1 MKYIFITL
9 LTAWSWTAWSQQ
21 SFTLSQAMDYALSNH
36 SQMKLNDLDARN
48 AEATVKEFRSIGM
61 PKVDAGIDYSYYLAV
76 PRQPVE
82 DFLTPSIYGV
92 LFAEGVIPQRDL
104 GPAAI
109 SELSFVQPNSLV
121 GKVGANML
129 IFDGSY
135 LYGLKAARLYRD
147 LVKVQRG
154 QSEQNVKANVA
165 RAYMSIVVA
174 QRNREV
180 IAQNIAVVE
189 KSLADTR
196 EIFASGFAE
205 SLDVERLELS
215 LESLQNQIATI
226 DKMIDLAN
234 NALKFQM
241 SYPVDQELT
250 VTDNLETLVASIE
263 KDNIDLRSDIDMS
276 RRAEFAV
283 LDKNQELNVLDMKR
297 HKAGYLPSARGFVNI
312 QESLQR
318 KNLFDNDEAG
328 WLPTAVAGIGINIPI
343 YDGGEKSAKI
353 EQVKINMERNDIQKN
368 ELARAITLQVRNAQ
382 LSMQSALDAIAIGQ
396 KNIDLSQKIYDK
408 AKIKFNEGVGSSIE
422 VSQAESALYQAQANY
437 ISALYDLLSAKT
449 DLDIALGQL

>member
-1 MKYIFITL
+1 MASL
-9 LTAWSWTAWSQQ
+9 GWSQQ

-36 SQMKLNDLDARN
+36 AEMKLNDLEARN
-48 AEATVKEFRSIGM
+48 AEATVKEFKSIGM
-61 PKVDAGIDYSYYLAV
+61 PKVDAGIDYSYYFAT
-76 PRQPVE
+76 PAQPVQ
-82 DFLTPSIYGV
+82 DFITPSVYGV
-92 LFAEGVIPQRDL
+92 LFQEGVIPQREL
-104 GPAAI
+104 GAPQTFKF
-109 SELSFVQPNSLV
+109 SFVQPNSLV
-121 GKVGANML
+121 GKIGANML

-135 LYGLKAARLYRD
+135 LYGLKAARLYRE
-147 LVKVQRG
+147 LVQVQRG

-174 QRNREV
+174 ERNKEV
-180 IAQNIAVVE
+180 ISQNIAVVE

-226 DKMIDLAN
+226 DNMINLAY

-241 SYPVDQELT
+241 SYPVDEALSIS
-250 VTDNLETLVASIE
+250 DNLETLVASIKKE
-263 KDNIDLRSDIDMS
+263 NIDLRSDIDMS
-276 RRAEFAV
+276 NRAEFAV
-283 LDKNQELNVLDMKR
+283 LDKNQELNIIDMKR
-297 HKAGYLPSARGFVNI
+297 HKAGYLPSARGFVNL

-328 WLPTAVAGIGINIPI
+328 WLPTAVAGVGINIPI

-353 EQVKINMERNDIQKN
+353 EKVKINMERNDIQKN
-368 ELARAITLQVRNAQ
+368 ELSRAITLQVRNAQ

-408 AKIKFNEGVGSSIE
+408 AKVKFNEGVGSSIE
-422 VSQAESALYQAQANY
+422 VSQAESALYQAQASY
-437 ISALYDLLSAKT
+437 ISSLYDLLSAKT